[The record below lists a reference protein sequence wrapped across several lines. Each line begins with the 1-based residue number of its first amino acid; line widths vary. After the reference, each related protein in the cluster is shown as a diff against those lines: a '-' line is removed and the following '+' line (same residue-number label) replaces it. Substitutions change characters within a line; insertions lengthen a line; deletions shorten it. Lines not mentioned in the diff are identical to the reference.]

1 MLKMAT
7 VCSSCMLIA
16 SVRTYT
22 WTQSDTFNVLHWS
35 TLSRLKRHHS
45 STRHCLLLFLL
56 FIINVLIKVTLNVI
70 RCRGTLQSQW
80 SKLTDSTSR
89 KAEKDV
95 NVLDGRHCQSCATSI
110 ELEHEKMF
118 YYCFTRG
125 GPDGHVTGLY
135 WSRLKKTTNHLN
147 WNFCGTSQNFI
158 GSSQQLIACIFCHS
172 QTRCCWI

>member
-1 MLKMAT
+1 MNTCVHYVAWLCNSCWKWPLYAA
-7 VCSSCMLIA
+7 CMLMA

-110 ELEHEKMF
+110 ELEHEK
-118 YYCFTRG
+118 CFIIVLHEEDRMAMSL
-125 GPDGHVTGLY
+125 VCTGLD
-135 WSRLKKTTNHLN
+135 
-147 WNFCGTSQNFI
+147 
-158 GSSQQLIACIFCHS
+158 
-172 QTRCCWI
+172 